1 MEYAGRIRRFF
12 GFVIDL
18 IVVLILVGIL
28 NAVGLIDSFA
38 SEEGEVVS
46 TVDGLIQAG
55 VGFGYYF
62 VLTALLGATLG
73 KMALGMKVV
82 GADGNRAKPS
92 SILVRELIARALGA
106 VLSAVIG
113 ATIGGLIG
121 LAVGLVIIIMILFDD
136 KRQGLHDKIGGTF
149 VVRAS

>member
-1 MEYAGRIRRFF
+1 MEYAGRTRRFF
-12 GFVIDL
+12 GFVIDF

-106 VLSAVIG
+106 ILSAVIG
-113 ATIGGLIG
+113 AAIGGLIG
-121 LAVGLVIIIMILFDD
+121 VAVSVIIIIILFDD

-149 VVRAS
+149 VVKA

>member
-1 MEYAGRIRRFF
+1 MEYAGRRRRFF

-28 NAVGLIDSFA
+28 NAVGLIDTFA

-46 TVDGLIQAG
+46 TVDGLVQAG

-62 VLTALLGATLG
+62 VLTALMGATLG

-82 GADGNRAKPS
+82 GADGNKARPGAV
-92 SILVRELIARALGA
+92 LVRELIARALGA
-106 VLSAVIG
+106 ILSAVIG
-113 ATIGGLIG
+113 AAIGGIIG
-121 LAVGLVIIIMILFDD
+121 VAVAIIIIIMILFDD

-149 VVRAS
+149 VVRA

>member
-1 MEYAGRIRRFF
+1 MEYAGRRRRFF

-18 IVVLILVGIL
+18 IVVIILVGIL
-28 NAVGLIDSFA
+28 NAVGLIDTFA

-46 TVDGLIQAG
+46 TGDGLIQAG

-62 VLTALLGATLG
+62 VLTALMGATLG

-82 GADGNRAKPS
+82 GADGNKARPGA
-92 SILVRELIARALGA
+92 ILVRELIARALGA
-106 VLSAVIG
+106 ILSAVIG
-113 ATIGGLIG
+113 AAIGGLIG
-121 LAVGLVIIIMILFDD
+121 VAVSVIIIIMILFDD

-149 VVRAS
+149 VVRA

>member
-1 MEYAGRIRRFF
+1 MEYAGRRRRFF

-28 NAVGLIDSFA
+28 NAVGLIDTFA

-46 TVDGLIQAG
+46 TVDGLVQAG

-62 VLTALLGATLG
+62 VLTALMGATLG

-82 GADGNRAKPS
+82 GADGNKARPGAV
-92 SILVRELIARALGA
+92 LVRELIARALGA
-106 VLSAVIG
+106 ILSAVIG
-113 ATIGGLIG
+113 AAIGGIVG
-121 LAVGLVIIIMILFDD
+121 VAVAIIIIIMILFDD

-149 VVRAS
+149 VVRA